1 MANVKTPIEL
11 TPTSHVVLGMIH
23 IGAHTGYA
31 IKRAIDLS
39 ARFFWTLSPIQIY
52 PELKRLEKAGLISGT
67 DEPSGGRPRRVYA
80 LTAKGR
86 TALRDWLSHEE
97 EPTLEWRDAG
107 LLKLFLA
114 DALGP
119 DKAVERLRAI
129 RERSER
135 LAEQF
140 RAELIPH
147 AEAELDRH
155 GFGYPLVTAEF
166 GLAYH
171 EWVAGWCVEK
181 ERELRGD
188 RAKAPAA

>member
-1 MANVKTPIEL
+1 MANAEKSIEL

-23 IGAHTGYA
+23 IGAHSGYA

-52 PELKRLEKAGLISGT
+52 PELKRLEKAELITGT

-86 TALRDWLSHEE
+86 KALRDWLSDEE

-114 DALGP
+114 DALDP
-119 DKAVERLRAI
+119 ADAVERLRAI

-135 LAEQF
+135 LVEQF
-140 RAELIPH
+140 RGVLIPH

-155 GFGYPLVTAEF
+155 GFGYPLLTAEF
-166 GLAYH
+166 GLAHH
-171 EWVAGWCVEK
+171 EWVAGWCAEK
-181 ERELRGD
+181 ERELLAAE
-188 RAKAPAA
+188 AKASAA